1 MNNSYSRSKKA
12 DIVGIVGSS
21 LCVIHCLGVPMLTT
35 FGYGISESPWIKYL
49 FILLSFFAIYKSIES
64 KENKKLSFFLLS
76 SFAGFLFSSLFEEE
90 FGWLHQAGILFS
102 LLIITGHLISI
113 RSCKK
118 CKNEE
123 L

>member
-1 MNNSYSRSKKA
+1 MNNSYSRIKKA
-12 DIVGIVGSS
+12 DIIGIAGSS
-21 LCVIHCLGVPMLTT
+21 LCIVHCLGIPMLTT
-35 FGYGISESPWIKYL
+35 FSFGSSETPGVKYF
-49 FILLSFFAIYKSIES
+49 FI
-64 KENKKLSFFLLS
+64 LLS

>member
-1 MNNSYSRSKKA
+1 
-12 DIVGIVGSS
+12 
-21 LCVIHCLGVPMLTT
+21 MLTT